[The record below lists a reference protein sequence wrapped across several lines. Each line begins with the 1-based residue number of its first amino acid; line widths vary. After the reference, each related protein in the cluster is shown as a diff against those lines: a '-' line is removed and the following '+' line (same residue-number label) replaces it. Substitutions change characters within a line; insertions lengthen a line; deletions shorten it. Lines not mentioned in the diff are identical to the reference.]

1 MISTLFV
8 LGIQAGLAQTQ
19 QQKSAL
25 ANIPSIR
32 DIKLPLTSAEM
43 LVQSPTSVVVQV
55 TGVKANPT
63 DKGVEVILQTSKGE
77 QLQLVNRSA
86 GNSFIVDVPNAQLQL
101 PSGDTFTFRS
111 EKPIAGITQITV
123 TNFDANTIR
132 VIVQGEASVPVV
144 ELYDSPDEGIILSV
158 ASAAPSMQP
167 QQQPQTPQ
175 AGQSESQTQPS
186 LPSTSGDEPI
196 ELVVTGEQD
205 GYRVPDASTATR
217 TDTLIRD
224 IPASIQIIPRQLI
237 EDRAVTNLT
246 DVLQNTSGVNAVN
259 FTGNNTN
266 TYLRGFS
273 GRNTFFRNGSP
284 VLNFFDN
291 FNLDNLERIE
301 VLKGPASVLFGQGNP
316 GGIIN
321 LVTKKPLSE
330 PYYNLS
336 FQAGSFNYYH
346 PSFDISGPLN
356 PEKTLLYR
364 FISSYDRADSFVEF
378 ANSERYFFTPTI
390 EWKISRN
397 TNLVVDFEF
406 TDSSTTSIDSI
417 PVIGRN
423 IAPIPISRALVESGG
438 FGDPFNKYDNR
449 RYTFSTTL
457 EHRFSQNWSLRNTFF
472 YRSNSVRR
480 ALPNDD
486 TFDETT
492 GELTRII
499 LTTDDSFH
507 NLANNLDIVGNF
519 KTGSIDHKL
528 LLGFEFGRETRNR
541 RIFRGAEGSY
551 PSINIFNPIYSTERF
566 LFDTFPFTTF
576 NRDETNTNYGV
587 YLQDQIA
594 FTDNLKLV
602 LGGRY
607 DNYQQETSNQLT
619 PVNTSQTSS
628 AFSPR
633 VGLIYQ
639 PTEFVSLYA
648 SFVQGFD
655 PNTGVILVDNS
666 APSPQ
671 KATQYETGV
680 KLDFGKFAASL
691 AAFEITKTNVPTA
704 DPNPANLDFS
714 VLSGEVKSR
723 GVEFDLSGEI
733 LPGWNIIAAYA
744 YTDVFVSKDNIIPVG
759 NRFTNTPRHSASL
772 WNTYQIQQGN
782 FKDLGFGL
790 GFYYV
795 GDKAGDLDNSFEIPS
810 YFRTDAS
817 IFYRRNNWK
826 AQINF
831 QNLFDITYYTGSS
844 ESRDAFAG
852 APFSVVGSISV
863 TF

>member
-1 MISTLFV
+1 MMNQLQQVVLMVSTLFV

-19 QQKSAL
+19 QHKSAI

-32 DIKLPLTSAEM
+32 ELKLPLTSAEM
-43 LVQSPTSVVVQV
+43 LVQSPISEAVQV

-63 DKGVEVILQTSKGE
+63 DKGVEIILQTTRGE

-86 GNSFIVDVPNAQLQL
+86 GNSFIVDVPNAQLRL
-101 PSGDTFTFRS
+101 PSGDAFTFRS
-111 EKPIAGITQITV
+111 QKPLAGITEITV

-144 ELYDSPDEGIILSV
+144 ELYDSPNEGLVFSV
-158 ASAAPSMQP
+158 ASAVPSMQ
-167 QQQPQTPQ
+167 QNQQPPKQQTPQ
-175 AGQSESQTQPS
+175 VGKPENQTQPS
-186 LPSTSGDEPI
+186 LSSTSGDEPI

-273 GRNTFFRNGSP
+273 GSNTFFRNSSP

-321 LVTKKPLSE
+321 LVTKKPLSK

-336 FQAGSFNYYH
+336 FQAGSFSYYH

-364 FISSYDRADSFVEF
+364 FIGSYDRADSFVEF

-417 PVIGRN
+417 PVIGQN

-438 FGDPFNKYDNR
+438 FGNPFNKFDNR
-449 RYTFSTTL
+449 RYTFS
-457 EHRFSQNWSLRNTFF
+457 
-472 YRSNSVRR
+472 
-480 ALPNDD
+480 
-486 TFDETT
+486 
-492 GELTRII
+492 
-499 LTTDDSFH
+499 
-507 NLANNLDIVGNF
+507 
-519 KTGSIDHKL
+519 
-528 LLGFEFGRETRNR
+528 
-541 RIFRGAEGSY
+541 
-551 PSINIFNPIYSTERF
+551 
-566 LFDTFPFTTF
+566 TTF

-607 DNYQQETSNQLT
+607 DNYQQETSNRLT

-639 PTEFVSLYA
+639 PTESVSLYA

-782 FKDLGFGL
+782 LKDLGFGL
-790 GFYYV
+790 GFYSEGAILFRSNFSSLGCTLSVAMPQTLCDRIYS
-795 GDKAGDLDNSFEIPS
+795 GTCTNTAISSPNLMK
-810 YFRTDAS
+810 YFCAFVNLL
-817 IFYRRNNWK
+817 I
-826 AQINF
+826 AICALINC
-831 QNLFDITYYTGSS
+831 LCSGLILI
-844 ESRDAFAG
+844 
-852 APFSVVGSISV
+852 VIS
-863 TF
+863 